1 MPEYIVALILS
12 ACLGSLGWLT
22 RKIDSV
28 ENHLDEFELR
38 VASEYATKAELSQA
52 LNRIESSFLR
62 VGDHLQNSL
71 IRMEDKLDAHVSE
84 DRERIKAVIRK
95 YRLNTN
101 QND

>member
-28 ENHLDEFELR
+28 ENRLDEFELK
-38 VASEYATKAELSQA
+38 VASEYVTKAELFRA
-52 LNRIESSFLR
+52 LDRIESSFLR
-62 VGDHLQNSL
+62 VGDNLQNSL
-71 IRMEDKLDAHVSE
+71 IRVEDKLDAHVSE
-84 DRERIKAVIRK
+84 DRERIQSIIRK